1 MRSPQYIRQKYVISE
16 FRGSLVCGKD
26 FLSFQSKDLHK
37 DVALMLG
44 TEHMTESSHQ
54 LVVLVKAAE
63 QA

>member
-1 MRSPQYIRQKYVISE
+1 M
-16 FRGSLVCGKD
+16 
-26 FLSFQSKDLHK
+26 DLRK
-37 DVALMLG
+37 DVELMLG